1 MPSNSQTLLNGIL
14 DKDKPVLAP
23 TLSES
28 KFFELFASEH
38 ILKNF
43 GLSYDELFSGI
54 VGDGGDGGI
63 DSIYTFVNGVLAAE
77 DTNFRN
83 IKQDVVVTLYIIQS
97 KKTNGFSD
105 EAILRLEDTCEDLLN
120 LGHPLDF
127 KSKKYNLKLLRS
139 IAIFRDTYTQLL
151 TTSPKLQIIFWYATL
166 ADEVHPNVKDRSG
179 RLKQTVK
186 QLFTDSEVEFHF
198 CDADKLFTLYIK
210 SKVEILPLTIEV
222 MMPTQLNSPICLV
235 NLKEFYNFIHDPETN
250 ELRNWLFEE
259 NIRDYEGRSIEVN
272 KAIRISLESPNPAQ
286 DFWWLNNGITV
297 VATRAP
303 LSGKTIN
310 ITDPKI
316 VNGLQTSMEIYNY
329 FRVNANLLEERN
341 ILVRI
346 VVADDQE
353 TRNSIIKATNSQ
365 SSISPASLRSFDPIH
380 HKIEQYFLLNGL
392 YYDRRKNYYKNQ
404 GKPKEKIVTIP
415 YLAQAVAAIWLQR
428 PNDSRGRPIRLL
440 KDPDLYNRIFT
451 EANDVNLY
459 LRCIL
464 FMKKIDEFL
473 SSDSAPKYVIDHEI
487 NVRFQFAM
495 FAAVIKTNRMH
506 PQSKH
511 ILSDD
516 FLDVNTAL
524 LAKCLK
530 HVWRTLQQLRGKK
543 KDIDEDRVAK
553 SPRFDAELKELLHKI
568 VVTNKQQLEGDVE
581 EHQKTK
587 MRPIQEPAFSK
598 EVSVQPSNNK
608 DSSIDSPCEFLD
620 YKSPKNKV
628 EQFAVVARFREL
640 KEGVTSSL
648 RNDFEATCEACGI
661 NFERDKFSD
670 DMKHGREAG
679 LFSHTG
685 NMVDGFPLSSFG
697 QKYVDLL
704 PDRDAIKALRKS
716 KPNVQ
721 KKPKK

>member
-14 DKDKPVLAP
+14 DKDGPLLAP

-38 ILKNF
+38 ILKNY
-43 GLSYDELFSGI
+43 GLSYDEIFSGI
-54 VGDGGDGGI
+54 VGDGGDGGV

-77 DTNFRN
+77 DTNFTN
-83 IKQDVVVTLYIIQS
+83 IKQNGVITLYIIQS

-105 EAILRLEDTCEDLLN
+105 EAILRLDDTCKDLLN
-120 LGHPLDF
+120 LSHPLDV
-127 KSKKYNLKLLRS
+127 KSKKYNPRLLRS
-139 IAIFRDTYTQLL
+139 IAIFRGTYTQLL
-151 TTSPKLQIIFWYATL
+151 KTSPKLQIIFWYATL
-166 ADEVHPNVKDRSG
+166 ADDIHPNVEDRSDL
-179 RLKQTVK
+179 LKQTVK
-186 QLFTDSEVEFHF
+186 QLFTDCEVEFHF
-198 CDADKLFTLYIK
+198 CGADKLFTLYRK
-210 SKVEILPLTIEV
+210 SKVENLPLTVTEI
-222 MMPTQLNSPICLV
+222 MPTQLNSPICLV
-235 NLKEFYNFIHDPETN
+235 NLKEYFNFIHDPETG
-250 ELRNWLFEE
+250 ELRSWLFEE
-259 NIRDYEGRSIEVN
+259 NVRDYEGRSIEVN
-272 KAIRISLESPNPAQ
+272 RAIRISLESSNPAQ

-297 VATRAP
+297 VATKAP
-303 LSGKTIN
+303 LSGKTISV
-310 ITDPKI
+310 TDPKI

-329 FRVNANLLEERN
+329 FRVSPKHAEDRN

-353 TRNSIIKATNSQ
+353 IRNSIIKATNSQ
-365 SSISPASLRSFDPIH
+365 SSISAASLRSFDPIH
-380 HKIEQYFLLNGL
+380 HKIEQYFLLQDL
-392 YYDRRKNYYKNQ
+392 FYDRRKNYYKNQ
-404 GKPKEKIVTIP
+404 GKAKEKIVTIP

-440 KDPDLYNRIFT
+440 KDPDLYDRIFS

-487 NVRFQFAM
+487 NVRFQLAM

-516 FLDVNTAL
+516 FLDIDTAL
-524 LAKCLK
+524 LADCLK
-530 HVWRTLQQLRGKK
+530 HVWGTLRRLRGKK
-543 KDIDEDRVAK
+543 QDIDENRVAK
-553 SPRFDAELKELLHKI
+553 SPQFDAKLKELLHKI
-568 VVTNKQQLEGDVE
+568 VVTNKQQFDRDVE
-581 EHQKTK
+581 KHQETK
-587 MRPIQEPAFSK
+587 MRPIQKPAFSK
-598 EVSVQPSNNK
+598 EASVQPSNK
-608 DSSIDSPCEFLD
+608 DSSTDSPCQFLD

-628 EQFAVVARFREL
+628 ERFAVVARFREL
-640 KEGVTSSL
+640 KEGVASSL
-648 RNDFEATCEACGI
+648 RNDFEAICKACGI

-679 LFSHTG
+679 LFSHIG

-704 PDRDAIKALRKS
+704 PDRDALKKLRKS